1 MAAIVPVGIDDK
13 RRRRP
18 CCQPSCR
25 RKERSA
31 SVIITRN
38 LERDRQR
45 EARVPRVLFLGCGE
59 SGKSTLCKQ
68 LRFLHGVPYP
78 TGELVQCRAM
88 IHQMAI
94 NDVYRLVLAASS
106 ASVRERLGAG
116 LVFPH
121 NVQKAMYKVQ
131 QWSMDG
137 MPERLTDDV
146 VACIYAIWMD
156 PGIRRVYDHR
166 ELFHMSEN
174 VQHFFDKIATIAL
187 PSWLPSE
194 MDILISRVKTTGI
207 HDEVI
212 VTEGTMIR
220 IIDVGGQR
228 SERRKW
234 LNALSDVHVVMFV
247 VAGSDYDLKCVEDN
261 TTNRALES
269 LDVFKQVCKA
279 PSLREAGL
287 VVLFNKT
294 DLFKKKLKGVPFGE
308 HMAGYRGDGSFAS
321 ASQYYRDLYQ
331 TAFDS
336 VCAELHIKS
345 RPLKFYDTTAIDKDN
360 IKLVFHSA
368 KSYIL
373 QQLLRGVQLLK

>member
-1 MAAIVPVGIDDK
+1 
-13 RRRRP
+13 
-18 CCQPSCR
+18 
-25 RKERSA
+25 
-31 SVIITRN
+31 
-38 LERDRQR
+38 
-45 EARVPRVLFLGCGE
+45 
-59 SGKSTLCKQ
+59 
-68 LRFLHGVPYP
+68 
-78 TGELVQCRAM
+78 M

-156 PGIRRVYDHR
+156 PGIRRVLLRIRLPKRAGLNREQQVYDHR

-212 VTEGTMIR
+212 VTEGTSS
-220 IIDVGGQR
+220 V
-228 SERRKW
+228 
-234 LNALSDVHVVMFV
+234 
-247 VAGSDYDLKCVEDN
+247 
-261 TTNRALES
+261 S
-269 LDVFKQVCKA
+269 L
-279 PSLREAGL
+279 
-287 VVLFNKT
+287 
-294 DLFKKKLKGVPFGE
+294 
-308 HMAGYRGDGSFAS
+308 
-321 ASQYYRDLYQ
+321 
-331 TAFDS
+331 
-336 VCAELHIKS
+336 
-345 RPLKFYDTTAIDKDN
+345 
-360 IKLVFHSA
+360 A
-368 KSYIL
+368 KSYE
-373 QQLLRGVQLLK
+373 RH